1 MKRSYHNLHC
11 SYSNLDPLACVLIY
25 ICTYSFNSLKLIKKC
40 EILVINQIS
49 IIINVDVVYWCFVF
63 TFYDDNAWIISC
75 RIDIQA
81 TLR

>member
-1 MKRSYHNLHC
+1 MKRPYNNLHC
-11 SYSNLDPLACVLIY
+11 SYSIVDPLACVLIY

-40 EILVINQIS
+40 ETLVFNQIS
-49 IIINVDVVYWCFVF
+49 IIINVNIVYWCFVF